1 MAFISNG
8 TTIATGGS
16 LQNVPAPSNSQILT
30 GVASAGAGV
39 VGSYGLVRAHSSQ
52 YVSAGS
58 NATGTL
64 TFCSVKGGTSGT
76 SCSGTWRVMG
86 ALNGA
91 TPFNEQLN
99 TVMLRIS

>member
-8 TTIATGGS
+8 TTVASGGS
-16 LQNVPAPSNSQILT
+16 LQNIPAPSNSQILT
-30 GVASAGAGV
+30 GVASASAGA

-64 TFCSVKGGTSGT
+64 TFCSGHGGTSGT
-76 SCSGTWRVMG
+76 TCSGTWRVMG
-86 ALNGA
+86 ALDAINPA
-91 TPFNEQLN
+91 NDHLR